1 MLEARGRIGG
11 RCWTHEADDLP
22 APDGGE
28 KLPLVGRCVD
38 LGAAWIH
45 GVVGNPLA
53 ELARQ
58 QGVELY
64 QAPSD
69 MVIHGADGAPVP
81 AEDDQEVERAFNELL
96 CQARDAGAAGGPD
109 ESLGHVLDRL
119 LEAQGAAHT
128 PAQRQ
133 VFQWHCANIEYSAAT
148 DIHNLSARHWAID
161 DEGAFEGPHC
171 LLRQGYGALARGL
184 AQHLDEIRL
193 HAEVAAVRHAPEDA
207 ATGAGGG
214 CAVLLRDGSEI
225 EGDMVLVTL
234 PLGVL
239 KARAV
244 RFEPELP
251 PWKVDAIDRMGY
263 GLLNKVRRRRLPAA
277 AAAARAEP
285 PKPPT
290 PTCLRPRTL
299 AACTLSCFPS
309 RVARRR
315 PRKSHGVRGGC
326 QADRRL

>member
-69 MVIHGADGAPVP
+69 MVIHGADGQPVP
-81 AEDDQEVERAFNELL
+81 AEDDQEMERVFNELL
-96 CQARDAGAAGGPD
+96 CQARDAGAAGAAD

-119 LEAQGAAHT
+119 LEAQGAALT

-133 VFQWHCANIEYSAAT
+133 VFQWHCANIEYSTAT

-193 HAEVAAVRHAPEDA
+193 QAEVAVVRHAPEDST
-207 ATGAGGG
+207 TGAGGG
-214 CAVLLRDGSEI
+214 CTVVLRDGSEI

-263 GLLNKVRRRRLPAA
+263 GLLNKVSA
-277 AAAARAEP
+277 AAAARADYHP
-285 PKPPT
+285 VRLPKPP
-290 PTCLRPRTL
+290 PSPRVQACRVHNQIAMWPSI
-299 AACTLSCFPS
+299 AAFIFLTSFG
-309 RVARRR
+309 
-315 PRKSHGVRGGC
+315 GVGVW
-326 QADRRL
+326 AWF